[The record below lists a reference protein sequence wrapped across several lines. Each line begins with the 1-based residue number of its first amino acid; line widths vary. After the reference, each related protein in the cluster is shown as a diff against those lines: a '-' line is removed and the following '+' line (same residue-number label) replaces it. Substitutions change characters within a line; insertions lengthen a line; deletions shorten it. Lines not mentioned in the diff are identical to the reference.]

1 MTAAPQD
8 AELGFRILNWIGI
21 IEQLI
26 SHRAS
31 RRLAALALTVPQFAL
46 LNHFSHRPEERRTV
60 TQLAR
65 VMQQTQPAITKTVK
79 ALVAAGYLRVRTDK
93 DDRRVKWLKLTAR
106 GQKVRARAIDLMG
119 PDIAKMFGDWR
130 AEEMDELM
138 ALLDR
143 LKRYLDENRP

>member
-1 MTAAPQD
+1 MTADSENTAT
-8 AELGFRILNWIGI
+8 GFRILNWIGI
-21 IEQLI
+21 IEQLMT
-26 SHRAS
+26 HRAG
-31 RRLAALALTVPQFAL
+31 RRLESLALTVPQFAL
-46 LNHFSHRPEERRTV
+46 LNHFSHRPDERRTV

-79 ALVAAGYLRVRTDK
+79 ALVAAGYLSARTDK

-106 GQKVRARAIDLMG
+106 GEKVRARAIDLMG
-119 PDIAKMFGDWR
+119 PDIAEMFGDWR